1 MKVNPIHRKI
11 AIHIAGCV
19 AFLILPFVSSP
30 RSSVF
35 DSWMFGPPEFKGLIS
50 SILLIIFFYVNYYY
64 FIPQYFQKKKY
75 TVWGIVTFLCF
86 VLILFIPHL
95 IVDNIDFRFFSEPPG
110 FPKHTMPPDKPH
122 DHNNMFFRHFMFQE
136 SFFRFL
142 VVWGLSFLLKID
154 KLWKQTRIEKRNA
167 ELAYLKSQ
175 VNPHFLFNTLNG
187 IYALSLENSAST
199 PDAIVR
205 LSELMRYVTSEINN
219 DFVLLNNEIRHIENY
234 IELQKLRLGSTVEI
248 SFTQQIAHDN
258 LLIAP
263 LILMPFI
270 ENAFKHGLSTEISSI
285 QIKLDVNELDEFNFE
300 VTNKKSSAQLPV
312 SGSGLENVKKRLAL
326 IYGDNYQLNINNTDI
341 HFFVELKLKLNK

>member
-1 MKVNPIHRKI
+1 MKVNPTNRKI

-50 SILLIIFFYVNYYY
+50 SLLLIIFFYVNYYY
-64 FIPQYFQKKKY
+64 FIPQYFQKRKY
-75 TVWGIVTFLCF
+75 AMWGIITFLCF
-86 VLILFIPHL
+86 VLILFIPHA
-95 IVDNIDFRFFSEPPG
+95 IVDNLDAKFFSEPPD
-110 FPKHTMPPDKPH
+110 FPKHPKQMGKPH
-122 DHNNMFFRHFMFQE
+122 DKMFFRHFMFQE

-187 IYALSLENSAST
+187 IYALSLENSQKT

-205 LSELMRYVTSEINN
+205 LSELMRYVSTEINN
-219 DFVLLNNEIRHIENY
+219 DFVPLKNEIRHIENY
-234 IELQKLRLGSTVEI
+234 IELQKVRLGNTVDV
-248 SFTQQIAHDN
+248 SFILNVPDDD
-258 LLIAP
+258 LMIAP
-263 LILMPFI
+263 LILMPFV
-270 ENAFKHGLSTEISSI
+270 ENAFKHGLSAQISKIKIELRVSDADELIFQIANEKQAI
-285 QIKLDVNELDEFNFE
+285 QG
-300 VTNKKSSAQLPV
+300 SAT
-312 SGSGLENVKKRLAL
+312 GSGLENVKRRLEL
-326 IYGDNYQLNINNTDI
+326 IYGEQSQLNINNTDI
-341 HFFVELKLKLNK
+341 NFFVELKLKLKR